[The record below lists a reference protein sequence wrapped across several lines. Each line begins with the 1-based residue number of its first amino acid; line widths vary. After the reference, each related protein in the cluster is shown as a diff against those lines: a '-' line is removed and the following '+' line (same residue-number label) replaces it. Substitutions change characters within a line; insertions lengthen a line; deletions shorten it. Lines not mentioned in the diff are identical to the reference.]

1 VKPPR
6 QEVDGVASPTWN
18 DEAPDWNDDEQ
29 LMLDIAAALHQPAAD
44 PKILAAARGA
54 FAWRT
59 VDEDLGLLR
68 MFYDSYL
75 ETEATVRDTGTAQ
88 GRLLAFQTEGFG
100 VEIELRDASIEG
112 QLIPPQPGE
121 ITLVTVEGTEASA
134 TADEVGCFTLPAPPH
149 GPMRLQCATDTGRL
163 TTEWVTV

>member
-1 VKPPR
+1 MKPPR
-6 QEVDGVASPTWN
+6 QEVDGVASPRWN
-18 DEAPDWNDDEQ
+18 DEAPDWNDDDE
-29 LMLDIAAALHQPAAD
+29 LMRDVAAALRQPAAD
-44 PKILAAARGA
+44 PQILAAARGA

-75 ETEATVRDTGTAQ
+75 ETEATVRDTGAAQ

-100 VEIELRDASIEG
+100 VEIEVRDSSIEG

-121 ITLVTVEGTEASA
+121 ITLVTVDGSVASA
-134 TADEVGCFTLPAPPH
+134 TAVDVGCFTLPASPRV
-149 GPMRLQCATDTGRL
+149 PMRLQCATGTGRL